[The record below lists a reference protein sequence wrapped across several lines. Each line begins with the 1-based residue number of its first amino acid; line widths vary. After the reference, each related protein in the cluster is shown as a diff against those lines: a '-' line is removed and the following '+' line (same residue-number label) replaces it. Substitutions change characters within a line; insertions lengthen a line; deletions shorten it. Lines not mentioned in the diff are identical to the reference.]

1 MECAQQRNTKHR
13 SKELAWL
20 GRAGEQ
26 LEHGWGDGYWR
37 LKSRLPGTRS
47 DARGRSGSRGVLPT
61 GDHRSKGLLNRAG
74 TELHRIDTTEEE
86 NRQGRGEPSRQYR
99 KWGTRTPKED
109 ENQIEPMRKSD
120 TRQSKTKIGITSIR
134 RTESGA
140 LCSDRREIW
149 PKKRTQEKIDN
160 EQ

>member
-1 MECAQQRNTKHR
+1 
-13 SKELAWL
+13 
-20 GRAGEQ
+20 
-26 LEHGWGDGYWR
+26 
-37 LKSRLPGTRS
+37 
-47 DARGRSGSRGVLPT
+47 
-61 GDHRSKGLLNRAG
+61 LLNRAG

-86 NRQGRGEPSRQYR
+86 NQQGRGEPSRQYR

-109 ENQIEPMRKSD
+109 ENQIEPMRKSG
-120 TRQSKTKIGITSIR
+120 TRQSKTEIGITSIR

-149 PKKRTQEKIDN
+149 SKKRTQEKIDN